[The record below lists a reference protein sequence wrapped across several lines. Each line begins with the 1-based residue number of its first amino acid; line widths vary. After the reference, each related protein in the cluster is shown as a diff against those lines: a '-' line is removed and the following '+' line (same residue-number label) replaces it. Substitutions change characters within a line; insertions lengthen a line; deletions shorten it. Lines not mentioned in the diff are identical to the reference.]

1 MGRWLLGM
9 TLQPQVMP
17 FFADAANLETITT
30 SWLRFEVL
38 TPLPVAMASGTRID
52 YRLRYH
58 GVPMKWRSE
67 IVKWDPPSWFVD
79 SQAAGPYRMWVHEH
93 AFEERDGGT
102 LASDRVKYAVV
113 GGTLVNVL
121 LVRRGVEQI
130 FKYRQERLTEV
141 FGGRPEI
148 AGRRS

>member
-1 MGRWLLGM
+1 MG
-9 TLQPQVMP
+9 
-17 FFADAANLETITT
+17 
-30 SWLRFEVL
+30 
-38 TPLPVAMASGTRID
+38 
-52 YRLRYH
+52 
-58 GVPMKWRSE
+58 
-67 IVKWDPPSWFVD
+67 
-79 SQAAGPYRMWVHEH
+79 VHEH